1 MHSCHPFRGAPKNG
15 MQYSCGPTC
24 GQSRE
29 LRAATSGEYF
39 LQQQPSSSLFVLRD
53 TCPRHLKRNDRC
65 HALSSPRCLPG
76 NQRTWA
82 WGGCESMVHASVTA
96 LRVHAC
102 VEQAPLCVHT
112 CVGRSE
118 SMVHD
123 SVAALRAHA
132 CVEQA
137 PLCVHTCV
145 E

>member
-1 MHSCHPFRGAPKNG
+1 MACRIVAGKVAN
-15 MQYSCGPTC
+15 C
-24 GQSRE
+24 GQRRRGNTFCGNSP
-29 LRAATSGEYF
+29 AAAY
-39 LQQQPSSSLFVLRD
+39 LFYETRVPD
-53 TCPRHLKRNDRC
+53 ISNHRC

-112 CVGRSE
+112 CVGRS
-118 SMVHD
+118 MVHD
-123 SVAALRAHA
+123 SVAALRVHA